1 MRQAHNTNDA
11 SPLTELQR
19 SAYICFIERATN
31 QARVERIKTMAT
43 SFFRTAFERVVAAR
57 ERQASRYVNGVLMN
71 LDDKTLQ
78 GMGTSREELRRKGA
92 FTSGF

>member
-1 MRQAHNTNDA
+1 MRPAHNTIDA
-11 SPLTELQR
+11 GPLTE
-19 SAYICFIERATN
+19 ADPNNYIKLIERATN
-31 QARVERIKTMAT
+31 QARDERIKTMAT

-71 LDDKTLQ
+71 LDDKTLR